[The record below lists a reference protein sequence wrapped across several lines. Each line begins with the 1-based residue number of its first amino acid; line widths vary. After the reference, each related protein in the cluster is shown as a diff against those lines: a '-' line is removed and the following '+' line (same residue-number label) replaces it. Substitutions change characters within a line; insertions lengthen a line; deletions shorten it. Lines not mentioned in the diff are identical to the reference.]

1 MKKLLSIAVS
11 SLAFAAVAGIS
22 PTIGVTEVSVSEQ
35 NTIIPVAYKS
45 LETGGDMKANALV
58 ATKGLPANTRL
69 FVFQNNAYTAWV
81 LLEADGAWT
90 AVDSSSTATQGITP
104 GTPASDQTLPV
115 GNAIWIVFPDSYVI
129 PSGQKVI
136 VYGKVQS
143 SELSTTVYKKGSTT
157 AMANLLCN
165 PTASKVTGQQ
175 LAAKIGNNAAR
186 KDVISLAGGNFT
198 GNYIYN
204 GTVWKHYVIDSSG
217 AMTVTEGLPDIP
229 AGQAF
234 WYTSKDGTG
243 SFTINW

>member
-11 SLAFAAVAGIS
+11 SLAFAAAAGIS
-22 PTIGVTEVSVSEQ
+22 PTIGVTEVVVTER
-35 NTIIPVAYKS
+35 NTIIPVTYKS

-58 ATKGLPANTRL
+58 ATQGLPAQTRL

-81 LLEADGAWT
+81 LVNGAWT

-104 GTPASDQTLPV
+104 GLPADNQTLPV
-115 GNAIWIVFPDSYVI
+115 GNAIWIVFPDDYTI
-129 PSGQKVI
+129 PSGTKVI
-136 VYGKVQS
+136 VYGRVQS

-165 PTASKVTGQQ
+165 PTASTVTGEQ
-175 LAAKIGNNAAR
+175 LAAKIGNNAAK

-198 GNYIYN
+198 GNYIYS
-204 GTVWKHYVIDSSG
+204 GTVWKHYVTDNFG

-234 WYTSKDGTG
+234 WYTSKGGEG